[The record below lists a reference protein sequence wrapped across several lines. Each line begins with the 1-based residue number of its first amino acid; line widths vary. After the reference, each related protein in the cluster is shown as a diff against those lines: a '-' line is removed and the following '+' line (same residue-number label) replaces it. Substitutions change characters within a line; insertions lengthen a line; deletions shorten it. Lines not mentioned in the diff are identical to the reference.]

1 MKILMTTD
9 TLGGVWTY
17 CMELCAALKPHGVDI
32 ILATMGRKLS
42 PIQHRQLQRL
52 ANVQLRESEFRLC
65 WMEDPWDDIEEAGEW
80 LLALEREVEPD
91 LVHLNDLG
99 HGNLPWQSPVLL
111 VGHSCVFSWWDAVK
125 GETAPLEH
133 WHRYQNLIR
142 ASVLNADLIVAPSE
156 AMLTALLQYYGPVR
170 ASHVIANGRSF
181 PALTPV
187 ADLARKREPF
197 ILSAGRVWDDAKN
210 IEALT
215 AIASEIPWPV
225 YIAGEQQ
232 DPHGGVKA
240 VGGAKMLGFLDEQ
253 ELAHWLQSAA
263 IYVAPAFYEPFG
275 LSILEAARAGCA
287 LVLGNIASLREIW
300 GDAAVYVDPHQPE
313 QLRQRLMTLI
323 EDGDQ
328 RRTLAAHAQRRSQR
342 YTSTSMAAQYLH
354 VYQELCSKGAP
365 PLHSIPLLPVATGRQ
380 IPL

>member
-125 GETAPLEH
+125 GET
-133 WHRYQNLIR
+133 
-142 ASVLNADLIVAPSE
+142 
-156 AMLTALLQYYGPVR
+156 
-170 ASHVIANGRSF
+170 
-181 PALTPV
+181 
-187 ADLARKREPF
+187 
-197 ILSAGRVWDDAKN
+197 
-210 IEALT
+210 
-215 AIASEIPWPV
+215 
-225 YIAGEQQ
+225 
-232 DPHGGVKA
+232 
-240 VGGAKMLGFLDEQ
+240 
-253 ELAHWLQSAA
+253 
-263 IYVAPAFYEPFG
+263 
-275 LSILEAARAGCA
+275 
-287 LVLGNIASLREIW
+287 
-300 GDAAVYVDPHQPE
+300 
-313 QLRQRLMTLI
+313 
-323 EDGDQ
+323 
-328 RRTLAAHAQRRSQR
+328 
-342 YTSTSMAAQYLH
+342 
-354 VYQELCSKGAP
+354 
-365 PLHSIPLLPVATGRQ
+365 
-380 IPL
+380 